1 MTKQDYLEIIKL
13 LSALE
18 SWSFSSG
25 QRLPDY
31 LGEQIVDSIEKLSKE
46 LLK

>member
-18 SWSFSSG
+18 SWSFSVSSKF
-25 QRLPDY
+25 PDY
-31 LGEQIVDSIEKLSKE
+31 LGDQILDSIEKLSKE
-46 LLK
+46 VLK